1 MVRISWP
8 GHLGLKKKKTQFCLC
23 KIFECAMEY
32 SSLFRMKK
40 KLSSMW
46 AWEINVHCI
55 VYKKKP
61 IRLTG
66 CLVSSGVSY
75 GTRKLTRIPRIK
87 KKKKKKTQFCLCKIF
102 ECVMEYSYLFRMKK
116 KLSSMWAWENNVH
129 CIIYKKNLREQRPLL
144 KEEEEKTLS
153 SMWLGFPDLG
163 TLSCFFFFFL
173 IIGQRLDLVC

>member
-8 GHLGLKKKKTQFCLC
+8 GHLGLKKKKKKTQFCLC
-23 KIFECAMEY
+23 KIFECVMEY

-66 CLVSSGVSY
+66 CLVSPGISY

-87 KKKKKKTQFCLCKIF
+87 KKK
-102 ECVMEYSYLFRMKK
+102 RKK
-116 KLSSMWAWENNVH
+116 KLNSASVKSLNVSWNIPTCSGWRKNSQACGLERTTSTALYIRKTWENNVH
-129 CIIYKKNLREQRPLL
+129 
-144 KEEEEKTLS
+144 S
-153 SMWLGFPDLG
+153 
-163 TLSCFFFFFL
+163 
-173 IIGQRLDLVC
+173 

>member
-1 MVRISWP
+1 VGPGISYGTYKLTRTPRIKK
-8 GHLGLKKKKTQFCLC
+8 KKKKTQFCLC
-23 KIFECAMEY
+23 KIFECVMEY

-66 CLVSSGVSY
+66 CLVSPGISY
-75 GTRKLTRIPRIK
+75 GTRKLTRIPRIKK

-144 KEEEEKTLS
+144 KEEEEKSLKNV
-153 SMWLGFPDLG
+153 G
-163 TLSCFFFFFL
+163 
-173 IIGQRLDLVC
+173 LDF